1 MNMDT
6 AKLIDLN
13 PDLKVDGELSHHNS
27 TGGFGD
33 HTTKEMVDMA
43 RNYYKNVDTEGIF
56 KISCYKQLENSSTSV
71 LPILQWLLKIK
82 SYGEVDDNLQAWLAT
97 LWLHIRYQNEDGW
110 RTYHVKS
117 VFKLVFTKCK
127 LYIN

>member
-1 MNMDT
+1 MNNTLLTVKVETMNIDT

-56 KISCYKQLENSSTSV
+56 KITSCSCYKQLDNSSTSV
-71 LPILQWLLKIK
+71 LQMLQ
-82 SYGEVDDNLQAWLAT
+82 
-97 LWLHIRYQNEDGW
+97 
-110 RTYHVKS
+110 
-117 VFKLVFTKCK
+117 
-127 LYIN
+127 

>member
-1 MNMDT
+1 MNIDT

-56 KISCYKQLENSSTSV
+56 KKSQITSCQ
-71 LPILQWLLKIK
+71 
-82 SYGEVDDNLQAWLAT
+82 
-97 LWLHIRYQNEDGW
+97 
-110 RTYHVKS
+110 
-117 VFKLVFTKCK
+117 
-127 LYIN
+127 

>member
-1 MNMDT
+1 MNIDT

-56 KISCYKQLENSSTSV
+56 KISCYKQLDNSSTCV
-71 LPILQWLLKIK
+71 LSMLQ
-82 SYGEVDDNLQAWLAT
+82 
-97 LWLHIRYQNEDGW
+97 
-110 RTYHVKS
+110 
-117 VFKLVFTKCK
+117 
-127 LYIN
+127 

>member
-1 MNMDT
+1 MNIDT

-43 RNYYKNVDTEGIF
+43 RNYYKNVDTEGIS
-56 KISCYKQLENSSTSV
+56 KKAITSCQ
-71 LPILQWLLKIK
+71 
-82 SYGEVDDNLQAWLAT
+82 
-97 LWLHIRYQNEDGW
+97 
-110 RTYHVKS
+110 
-117 VFKLVFTKCK
+117 
-127 LYIN
+127 

>member
-1 MNMDT
+1 MNIDT

-43 RNYYKNVDTEGIF
+43 RNYYKNVDTEGIS
-56 KISCYKQLENSSTSV
+56 KKAKLQAVNDMGNSYTSV
-71 LPILQWLLKIK
+71 LNIEMIF
-82 SYGEVDDNLQAWLAT
+82 EN
-97 LWLHIRYQNEDGW
+97 
-110 RTYHVKS
+110 
-117 VFKLVFTKCK
+117 
-127 LYIN
+127 